1 MSSNTS
7 GDKIVPKHSVYS
19 GSKGAIES
27 FVRVMALDCGKRKIT
42 VNAVAPGGTVTDMFY
57 SVARNY
63 IPNSE
68 KLSNEE
74 VKEVSNA
81 EYIARFS
88 DTDTFRWLHMRRRL
102 SVAASQPMLLMLSAS
117 WLARRASGSMVR

>member
-74 VKEVSNA
+74 VKGVSSV
-81 EYIARFS
+81 ESLGRFAK
-88 DTDTFRWLHMRRRL
+88 TDRCRWPHMPRRL
-102 SVAASQPMLLMLSAS
+102 SVAASQPTSLMLSAS
-117 WLARRASGSMVR
+117 WLARRASGSTAR

>member
-74 VKEVSNA
+74 VKGVSNA
-81 EYIARFS
+81 EYVGRFS
-88 DTDTFRWLHMRRRL
+88 DTDSFRWLHMRRRL

-117 WLARRASGSMVR
+117 WPARRASGSMVR